1 MRILIKILTTAVAL
15 LLVAYLV
22 PGFAVASFYTAFI
35 VAVVLG
41 LVNLIIKPIV
51 ILLTLPLNILTLG
64 LFTFVI
70 NALLLWFVSTFIKG
84 FAIDGF
90 MPAFIGALII
100 SVVSWFVHHLSK
112 NPSR

>member
-1 MRILIKILTTAVAL
+1 MSILIKILTTAAAL

-22 PGFAVASFYTAFI
+22 PGFVVASFYTALI

-51 ILLTLPLNILTLG
+51 ILLTLPINILTLG

-70 NALLLWFVSTFIKG
+70 NALLLWFVASF
-84 FAIDGF
+84 IDGF
-90 MPAFIGALII
+90 EIAGFVPAFIGALII
-100 SVVSWFVHHLSK
+100 SVVSWFVHALSK
-112 NPSR
+112 ND